1 MILVQDSQTQYF
13 TLETQNGKPTF
24 VSNTQPLMQYRLIDN
39 TVYELKHFIK
49 FQPSVWDSISEE
61 NTASSLAH
69 WLIASEKGK
78 WISEHTQSKV
88 LYPIIDPKT
97 HIQYIH
103 IGGYI
108 KPEDFT
114 FYTLKFST

>member
-24 VSNTQPLMQYRLIDN
+24 VSSTQPLIQYRLIDN
-39 TVYELKHFIK
+39 VVYELKHYIK
-49 FQPSVWDSISEE
+49 FKPSVWDSISEE
-61 NTASSLAH
+61 NMASSIAH

-78 WISEHTQSKV
+78 WISEHTQSIV
-88 LYPIIDPKT
+88 IYPFIEPRSC
-97 HIQYIH
+97 IQYIH
-103 IGGYI
+103 ISGYI